1 MGGQKT
7 ELKMIQMSEVESQ
20 EVKWL
25 WYPFIPYGKLTIIQ
39 GDPGDGKTT
48 LVLNIAAKLSR
59 GECLDS
65 DMDVQ
70 EPVNVIYQTAEDG
83 LADTV
88 KPRLEIAGADCEKI
102 LVIDESDKSL
112 SMADERLEEALA
124 RTGAKVLILDPI
136 QAYLGGGMDMNRAN
150 EARDMTKKLGLLA
163 EKYKCAIILIG
174 HMNKA
179 AGNKAAYRGMG
190 SIDFFAVARS
200 VLLVGRIEGQ
210 KNTRAVVQI
219 KNNLAAFGHS
229 KAFELTEEGFHW
241 LGDYEITADELL
253 GGITPKANKKERA
266 KQLIYELAETNSV
279 VKSEDIVN
287 LAEEK
292 GISKRTLEN
301 AKKEL
306 DKGAI
311 VILAGDLNEP
321 SHLDW
326 VESTKDMFE
335 HNGCIV
341 PWQTSLLLTESGFID
356 AFRQMYPDP
365 ATHPGLT
372 WPVNNEGI
380 PVSDLAWAAEA
391 DERDRIDY
399 IYYYPDSRF
408 SLVDIKMVGPTGTI
422 VRGERVAADTQE
434 PIIDQ
439 AGEHWPSDHRGL
451 LMTIRWNE

>member
-1 MGGQKT
+1 MEEQKT
-7 ELKMIQMSEVESQ
+7 ELKMIRMSEVESQ

-39 GDPGDGKTT
+39 GDPGNGKTT
-48 LVLNIAAKLSR
+48 LVLNVAAKLSR
-59 GECLDS
+59 GESLDR
-65 DMDVQ
+65 DMNVQ

-124 RTGAKVLILDPI
+124 KTGAKVLILDPI

-163 EKYKCAIILIG
+163 EKHKCAIILIG

-210 KNTRAVVQI
+210 ENTRAVVQI

-266 KQLIYELAETNSV
+266 KQLIYELAETNNV

-306 DKGAI
+306 GIKGKRIGESWYWNLDEI
-311 VILAGDLNEP
+311 VKA
-321 SHLDW
+321 
-326 VESTKDMFE
+326 
-335 HNGCIV
+335 
-341 PWQTSLLLTESGFID
+341 
-356 AFRQMYPDP
+356 
-365 ATHPGLT
+365 
-372 WPVNNEGI
+372 
-380 PVSDLAWAAEA
+380 
-391 DERDRIDY
+391 
-399 IYYYPDSRF
+399 
-408 SLVDIKMVGPTGTI
+408 
-422 VRGERVAADTQE
+422 
-434 PIIDQ
+434 
-439 AGEHWPSDHRGL
+439 
-451 LMTIRWNE
+451 